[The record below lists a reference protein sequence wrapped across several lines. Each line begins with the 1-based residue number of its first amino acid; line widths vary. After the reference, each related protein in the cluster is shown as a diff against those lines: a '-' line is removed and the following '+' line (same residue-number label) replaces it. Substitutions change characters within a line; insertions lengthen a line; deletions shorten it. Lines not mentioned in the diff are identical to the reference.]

1 MLHRKRLSSSAKYL
15 CGSGQKKQ
23 NRIINNKGI
32 SLIEL
37 IIVIAIMAVL
47 IGVLAPNF
55 SKFIEKSRK
64 SKDIY
69 TASQIAEAVN
79 IAFIEH
85 PEAYEAY
92 QNWGKVAG
100 TGFSL
105 NVSAT
110 VDGVTENY
118 TVDLVASNGT

>member
-1 MLHRKRLSSSAKYL
+1 M
-15 CGSGQKKQ
+15 
-23 NRIINNKGI
+23 
-32 SLIEL
+32 
-37 IIVIAIMAVL
+37 AIL

-55 SKFIEKSRK
+55 SKYIEKSRK
-64 SKDIY
+64 SKDVY
-69 TASQIAEAVN
+69 TASQIAEVVN

-92 QNWGKVAG
+92 QNWGKAAG

-110 VDGVTENY
+110 VNGITENY
-118 TVDLVASNGT
+118 TVDLVASNGTQDTNKNQTALTAEYRSSTRLTKAAATDFTG